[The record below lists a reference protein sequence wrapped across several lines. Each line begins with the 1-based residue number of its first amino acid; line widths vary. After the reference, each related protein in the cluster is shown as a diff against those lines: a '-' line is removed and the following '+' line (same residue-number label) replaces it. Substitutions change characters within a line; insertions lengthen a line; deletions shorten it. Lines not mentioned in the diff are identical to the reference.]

1 MRTMIIITTITIP
14 IHPEGSER
22 EAVVDVVLLVVVV
35 EEIVGGGDI
44 GGGLEA
50 PFNIVGGG
58 DIEGGFENPF
68 NSDDGVP
75 PHCFSISSNL
85 PTLEFDTGTDF
96 FCT

>member
-1 MRTMIIITTITIP
+1 MMIITTIAIP

-22 EAVVDVVLLVVVV
+22 EVVVDVVPLVVVV
-35 EEIVGGGDI
+35 EGIVGDGDI

-50 PFNIVGGG
+50 LFNIVGGG
-58 DIEGGFENPF
+58 DTEGEFGNPF

-75 PHCFSISSNL
+75 PHCFRISSNL
-85 PTLEFDTGTDF
+85 PTLEPDTGTDF